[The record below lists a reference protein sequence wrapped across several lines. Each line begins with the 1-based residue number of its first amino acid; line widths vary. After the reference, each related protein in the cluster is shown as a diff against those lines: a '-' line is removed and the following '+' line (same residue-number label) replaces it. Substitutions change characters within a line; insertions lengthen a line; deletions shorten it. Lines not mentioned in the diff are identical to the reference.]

1 MSINSLSRYR
11 YSDTPDDNGIVL
23 AVKKVSYNTAVYQY
37 TVRPGDT
44 FDTLAAAL
52 YGDSGQYWRLA
63 DLNPQIKNPLDL
75 KAGDV
80 IRIPQ

>member
-1 MSINSLSRYR
+1 MIYSLSRYT
-11 YSDTPDDNGIVL
+11 YGVNDLDKGVL
-23 AVKKVSYNTAVYQY
+23 TASRKATTTVSVFQY

-44 FDTLAAAL
+44 FENLAAKL
-52 YGDSGQYWRLA
+52 YGDSAQYWRLA
-63 DLNPQIKNPLDL
+63 DLNPQIKFPLDL